1 MKLREGPL
9 TTLAASSTMETLT
22 SSRDQA
28 DKTTEKNLLMSLPL
42 YFHNTQMY
50 VLQLTLSMI
59 FFSSHGG
66 KTHFSHCNM
75 FQIAVNTKTEV
86 SVAS

>member
-28 DKTTEKNLLMSLPL
+28 DKTTEKNLPMSLPL

-59 FFSSHGG
+59 FSSPKG
-66 KTHFSHCNM
+66 KTYFSHCNM
-75 FQIAVNTKTEV
+75 FQIAVTTKTEV